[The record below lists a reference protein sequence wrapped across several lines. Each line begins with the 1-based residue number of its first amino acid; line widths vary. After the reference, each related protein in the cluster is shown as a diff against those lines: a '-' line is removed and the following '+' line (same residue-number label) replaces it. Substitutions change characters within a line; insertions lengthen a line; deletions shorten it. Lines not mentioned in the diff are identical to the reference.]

1 MRLKKEIKD
10 GKNADRAQVKPVRP
24 MGNHLFT
31 PHGPKQR
38 TKNSQIILF
47 HKKQKSNGIRAEEKL
62 PDLLKKK
69 PSNTTKLF
77 TWTQ

>member
-31 PHGPKQR
+31 PHGPRYHYREDEKQSD
-38 TKNSQIILF
+38 NPFSQET
-47 HKKQKSNGIRAEEKL
+47 EE
-62 PDLLKKK
+62 
-69 PSNTTKLF
+69 
-77 TWTQ
+77 